1 VSDRLIRE
9 GEGATSSR
17 LKTQPLGWVARRGK
31 RLNLIRLA
39 QPLPLPSSPLN
50 VLFWNPG
57 PEIMNLDTS
66 NRTLANSFE
75 APGLAGPASLTDP
88 SGAQITGRKPNRTL
102 GQDDFFKLIAA
113 QFSYQDPL
121 NPQKDTDFIAQMAQF
136 NTLDQTRLMQ
146 ADIAGL
152 RSQFKGS
159 QANQFLGQ
167 WVSLQDPAT
176 QKTVEGLV
184 TEVRFNGGNPQLVVG
199 DVPYDLSRVNI
210 VRAPEVPDLKPAGPD
225 VLPKADSL
233 PSFPLSATELKLL
246 PKKLGQ
252 ILGSIAQ

>member
-1 VSDRLIRE
+1 MTLDP
-9 GEGATSSR
+9 SSR
-17 LKTQPLGWVARRGK
+17 
-31 RLNLIRLA
+31 NL
-39 QPLPLPSSPLN
+39 S
-50 VLFWNPG
+50 
-57 PEIMNLDTS
+57 
-66 NRTLANSFE
+66 NSFE
-75 APGLAGPASLTDP
+75 TPVAAATGTRTDA
-88 SGAQITGRKPNRTL
+88 SGAQIIGRTPTRTL

-176 QKTVEGLV
+176 RQTVEGLV

-199 DVPYDLSRVNI
+199 DVPYDLSRVDV
-210 VRAPEVPDLKPAGPD
+210 VRAPAVTAPATDPAPTGP
-225 VLPKADSL
+225 DSL
-233 PSFPLSATELKLL
+233 PAEKGLKNLPISAAQLRLIPQKLQ
-246 PKKLGQ
+246 G
-252 ILGSIAQ
+252 ILGSITR

>member
-1 VSDRLIRE
+1 MSDRLIPE
-9 GEGATSSR
+9 DAGAASS
-17 LKTQPLGWVARRGK
+17 LPKTQPLVWVARWGR
-31 RLNLIRLA
+31 RLDRIRLIRAHLC
-39 QPLPLPSSPLN
+39 PPSLITAI
-50 VLFWNPG
+50 FWNPG
-57 PEIMNLDTS
+57 PESMNLDTS
-66 NRTLANSFE
+66 NRTLANSYE
-75 APGLAGPASLTDP
+75 APGLAGPASMTDP
-88 SGAQITGRKPNRTL
+88 SGAQMIGRKPNRTL

-146 ADIAGL
+146 TDIAGL

-176 QKTVEGLV
+176 RQTVEGLV

-210 VRAPEVPDLKPAGPD
+210 VRAPAVPDLKPAGTD
-225 VLPKADSL
+225 VLPKADSS
-233 PSFPLSATELKLL
+233 PSLPLSATELKLL

-252 ILGSIAQ
+252 ILGSIAR

>member
-1 VSDRLIRE
+1 
-9 GEGATSSR
+9 
-17 LKTQPLGWVARRGK
+17 
-31 RLNLIRLA
+31 
-39 QPLPLPSSPLN
+39 
-50 VLFWNPG
+50 
-57 PEIMNLDTS
+57 M
-66 NRTLANSFE
+66 
-75 APGLAGPASLTDP
+75 
-88 SGAQITGRKPNRTL
+88 TGRKPNRTL

-146 ADIAGL
+146 SDIAGL
-152 RSQFKGS
+152 RAQFKGS

-176 QKTVEGLV
+176 LRTVEGLV

-210 VRAPEVPDLKPAGPD
+210 VRAPEVPDLNPAESQS
-225 VLPKADSL
+225 LPKANSF
-233 PSFPLSATELKLL
+233 PSIPLSATELKLL

>member
-1 VSDRLIRE
+1 
-9 GEGATSSR
+9 
-17 LKTQPLGWVARRGK
+17 
-31 RLNLIRLA
+31 
-39 QPLPLPSSPLN
+39 
-50 VLFWNPG
+50 
-57 PEIMNLDTS
+57 
-66 NRTLANSFE
+66 
-75 APGLAGPASLTDP
+75 LTDP

-152 RSQFKGS
+152 RTQFKGS

-176 QKTVEGLV
+176 QRTVEGLV

-210 VRAPEVPDLKPAGPD
+210 VRAPEMPDLKPAGSDAP
-225 VLPKADSL
+225 PKADTFPSL
-233 PSFPLSATELKLL
+233 PLSATELKLL

>member
-1 VSDRLIRE
+1 
-9 GEGATSSR
+9 
-17 LKTQPLGWVARRGK
+17 
-31 RLNLIRLA
+31 
-39 QPLPLPSSPLN
+39 
-50 VLFWNPG
+50 
-57 PEIMNLDTS
+57 MNLDIS
-66 NRTLANSFE
+66 NRTLGNSYE
-75 APGLAGPASLTDP
+75 TQSPIGSTTTTDP
-88 SGAQITGRKPNRTL
+88 AGAQLVGRKPNRTL

-113 QFSYQDPL
+113 QFSYQDPM

-176 QKTVEGLV
+176 KNTVEGLV
-184 TEVRFNGGNPQLVVG
+184 TEVRFNGGNPQLVVD
-199 DVPYDLSRVNI
+199 DVPYDIARVNI
-210 VRAPEVPDLKPAGPD
+210 VRAPSITSPSPDGTDAIPAD
-225 VLPKADSL
+225 KALPKADATPSSGFPSL
-233 PSFPLSATELKLL
+233 PVSAAELKAL

-252 ILGSIAQ
+252 ILGSFAK

>member
-1 VSDRLIRE
+1 M
-9 GEGATSSR
+9 T
-17 LKTQPLGWVARRGK
+17 
-31 RLNLIRLA
+31 
-39 QPLPLPSSPLN
+39 
-50 VLFWNPG
+50 
-57 PEIMNLDTS
+57 LDTS

-75 APGLAGPASLTDP
+75 APGLAGPAALTDP
-88 SGAQITGRKPNRTL
+88 SGAQMTGRKPNRTL

-176 QKTVEGLV
+176 QRTVEGLV

-199 DVPYDLSRVNI
+199 EVPYDLSRVTI
-210 VRAPEVPDLKPAGPD
+210 VRAPEIPDVTPAGTD
-225 VLPKADSL
+225 ALPKADSS
-233 PSFPLSATELKLL
+233 PSLSLSATELKLL

-252 ILGSIAQ
+252 ILGSIAR

>member
-1 VSDRLIRE
+1 MTLD
-9 GEGATSSR
+9 TSSR
-17 LKTQPLGWVARRGK
+17 T
-31 RLNLIRLA
+31 I
-39 QPLPLPSSPLN
+39 
-50 VLFWNPG
+50 
-57 PEIMNLDTS
+57 
-66 NRTLANSFE
+66 ANSFE
-75 APGLAGPASLTDP
+75 TPSPVVSGTATDP
-88 SGAQITGRKPNRTL
+88 SGAELVGRKPNRTL

-176 QKTVEGLV
+176 RQTVEGLV

-199 DVPYDLSRVNI
+199 DVPYDLSRVNV
-210 VRAPEVPDLKPAGPD
+210 VRAPSGSAPVADPVPKGSDALPAETGSKISPI
-225 VLPKADSL
+225 
-233 PSFPLSATELKLL
+233 SAAQLRLIPQKLQ
-246 PKKLGQ
+246 G
-252 ILGSIAQ
+252 ILGSITR

>member
-1 VSDRLIRE
+1 
-9 GEGATSSR
+9 
-17 LKTQPLGWVARRGK
+17 
-31 RLNLIRLA
+31 
-39 QPLPLPSSPLN
+39 
-50 VLFWNPG
+50 
-57 PEIMNLDTS
+57 M
-66 NRTLANSFE
+66 
-75 APGLAGPASLTDP
+75 TDP
-88 SGAQITGRKPNRTL
+88 SGAQMIGRTPNRTL

-176 QKTVEGLV
+176 RQTVEGLV

-199 DVPYDLSRVNI
+199 EVPYDLSRVTV
-210 VRAPEVPDLKPAGPD
+210 VRAPEVPGVTPAGPD
-225 VLPKADSL
+225 APPKADSS
-233 PSFPLSATELKLL
+233 PSLPLSATELKLL

-252 ILGSIAQ
+252 ILGSIAR

>member
-1 VSDRLIRE
+1 V
-9 GEGATSSR
+9 GATSR
-17 LKTQPLGWVARRGK
+17 RPKTRPRERVASWGRS
-31 RLNLIRLA
+31 LDPIRLDR
-39 QPLPLPSSPLN
+39 PHLHLRIPSLITAT
-50 VLFWNPG
+50 FWNPG
-57 PEIMNLDTS
+57 PESMNLDTS

-88 SGAQITGRKPNRTL
+88 SGAQMTGRKPNRTL

-176 QKTVEGLV
+176 QRTVEGLV

-199 DVPYDLSRVNI
+199 EVPYDLSRVTV
-210 VRAPEVPDLKPAGPD
+210 VRAPEIPDVTPAGTD
-225 VLPKADSL
+225 ALPKADSS
-233 PSFPLSATELKLL
+233 PSLPLSATELKLL

-252 ILGSIAQ
+252 ILGSIAR

>member
-1 VSDRLIRE
+1 MTVD
-9 GEGATSSR
+9 TSS
-17 LKTQPLGWVARRGK
+17 
-31 RLNLIRLA
+31 
-39 QPLPLPSSPLN
+39 
-50 VLFWNPG
+50 
-57 PEIMNLDTS
+57 
-66 NRTLANSFE
+66 RTLANSFE
-75 APGLAGPASLTDP
+75 LPGPAAPGTSIDP
-88 SGAQITGRKPNRTL
+88 SGAQLMGRKPNRTL

-167 WVSLQDPAT
+167 WVSLQDPST
-176 QKTVEGLV
+176 RQTVEGLV

-199 DVPYDLSRVNI
+199 DVPYDLSSVNV
-210 VRAPEVPDLKPAGPD
+210 VRAPAIPASAPAGTD
-225 VLPKADSL
+225 SLTDTPKADAL
-233 PSFPLSATELKLL
+233 PVSAAQLRLIPEKLR
-246 PKKLGQ
+246 G
-252 ILGSIAQ
+252 ILGSITR